1 MVRET
6 EAESPIQV
14 VNQVVSV
21 PYSLS
26 GEAVSA
32 EDIKLLATSRDFYS
46 YPRLSSDGRKL
57 AYVCWNHPNMPWD
70 NTELLVQDLDA
81 DGLPEGE
88 PRRVS
93 AGGEESVCQPLWTPS
108 GALVFLSDSTTGF
121 YNLHVVDV
129 GSTSARCLLARPGT
143 EFCSSHQGW
152 SLGLQSFHL
161 LSDDTLIC
169 TFGQDGVSKLCTVRV
184 STGKL
189 TILELPDLPP
199 AISEVAVRLQHT
211 TSHCNMLQHAAT
223 CCNLS
228 AHMIKRS
235 APVGKRERER
245 ARKTATHCS
254 TLQHTATHCNTLQ
267 LPAIPC
273 NTLQHSATRCN
284 ILQHSATRCNTLQH
298 TGNQ

>member
-1 MVRET
+1 MFSYPCTGASYTLLDQGKSVAYSEFVGQHLQLCTVAGGGEPTVLTAASGGFRYADGRADDARSRLVMVRET
-6 EAESPIQV
+6 EAESPTQV

-81 DGLPEGE
+81 DGQPEGE

-121 YNLHVVDV
+121 YNLHVVDA

-169 TFGQDGVSKLCTVRV
+169 TFGQGGVSKVCTVRV
-184 STGKL
+184 STGEL

-223 CCNLS
+223 CCNL
-228 AHMIKRS
+228 
-235 APVGKRERER
+235 
-245 ARKTATHCS
+245 
-254 TLQHTATHCNTLQ
+254 
-267 LPAIPC
+267 
-273 NTLQHSATRCN
+273 
-284 ILQHSATRCNTLQH
+284 
-298 TGNQ
+298 